1 MRKVR
6 KIIIDVSE
14 KTALPSNETTN
25 QLITNNF
32 ADAGRKTDFVYV
44 EVFPNENEQLL
55 FYWDKQ
61 FCLVVM
67 PYLRNYNYE

>member
-55 FYWDKQ
+55 F
-61 FCLVVM
+61 
-67 PYLRNYNYE
+67 